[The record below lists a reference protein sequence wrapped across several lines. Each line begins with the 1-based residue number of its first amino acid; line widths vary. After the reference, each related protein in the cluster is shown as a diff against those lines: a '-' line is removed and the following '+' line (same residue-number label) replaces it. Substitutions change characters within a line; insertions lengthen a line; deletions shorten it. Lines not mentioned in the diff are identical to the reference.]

1 MKQSAFY
8 HHLALLFISHFV
20 SQIQANYE
28 SCPLMLKNIESKVDD
43 LWQSLLHP
51 VALAAKDIKEVYAI
65 CEMKPS
71 STLEAEKPQVTG
83 QVLFKQTYPSGHLE
97 TTINLVGFSESDN
110 QARAIHI
117 HEFGDLSNGCDA
129 TGGHFNPMNVSHPGH
144 PGDFG
149 NFTPK
154 KGKIKK
160 YRKNIKATMFGP
172 HSILS
177 RAIVIHEQ
185 QDDLGEGGNPA
196 SLINGNAGKRLA
208 CCVIGIGGKTLWQS
222 TFLSLTGNSMKR
234 NASGS
239 ERKLS

>member
-1 MKQSAFY
+1 MA
-8 HHLALLFISHFV
+8 A
-20 SQIQANYE
+20 
-28 SCPLMLKNIESKVDD
+28 SC
-43 LWQSLLHP
+43 
-51 VALAAKDIKEVYAI
+51 
-65 CEMKPS
+65 
-71 STLEAEKPQVTG
+71 AEKPQVTG

-97 TTINLVGFSESDN
+97 TIISLVGFSESDN

-160 YRKNIKATMFGP
+160 HRKNIKATMFGP
-172 HSILS
+172 NSILS

-208 CCVIGIGGKTLWQS
+208 CCVIGIDIFKIAQS
-222 TFLSLTGNSMKR
+222 KHFFYLFSSVKQ
-234 NASGS
+234 
-239 ERKLS
+239 